1 MLVDTDASKL
11 ADQVELEN
19 GVKSSSQGQSEG
31 SEQEQRDRHSR
42 VSNHVQSQPPMPT
55 MVDDIDSSA
64 ASGSHSGAD
73 PQEIVC
79 PHPQRTKDV
88 SKGLKGRNASLLTFS
103 KKTGGLE
110 TLKRGRARKENEAD
124 GDAEE
129 VVEHLESTSTAL
141 ASMAVRSGSSSFGIP
156 PQGRDITM
164 EAEQTKVTGHDDT
177 QRHLLQDYEEQSQPC
192 PSSPKIE

>member
-11 ADQVELEN
+11 ADQVDHEN
-19 GVKSSSQGQSEG
+19 SVKSGSQGQSQE
-31 SEQEQRDRHSR
+31 SEQHGRPSR
-42 VSNHVQSQPPMPT
+42 VSNHVQSQPSTPT
-55 MVDDIDSSA
+55 MVDDIDISA
-64 ASGSHSGAD
+64 ASGSHPGAD
-73 PQEIVC
+73 PQEFAA
-79 PHPQRTKDV
+79 PQPQRARSV

-110 TLKRGRARKENEAD
+110 TLKRTRAVKENEAV

-141 ASMAVRSGSSSFGIP
+141 ASMVVCSGSSSFEIH
-156 PQGRDITM
+156 PQGRDSAT
-164 EAEQTKVTGHDDT
+164 EAEQTKVTSHDDT
-177 QRHLLQDYEEQSQPC
+177 QPHLLQDYEEQNEPC